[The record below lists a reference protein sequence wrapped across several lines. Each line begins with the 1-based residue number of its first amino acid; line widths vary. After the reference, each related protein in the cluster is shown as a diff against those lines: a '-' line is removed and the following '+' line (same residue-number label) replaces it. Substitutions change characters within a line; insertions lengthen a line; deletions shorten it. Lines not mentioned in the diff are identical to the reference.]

1 MSQRVIQLRKETVE
15 EPDLLARPMPAVRRK
30 RGVRG
35 HLLAFLLLACVPTVA
50 AGVYLYGFAAD
61 QYVAEFRFNLR
72 RAAEPV
78 LTGGANSGSP
88 TGALVATGLTASQ
101 IWDSQTI
108 VQFIRSRDV
117 VDALETEL
125 GFDRLYRRAEV
136 DWVSRLGEARSIERK
151 TEYWRGMVE
160 PFFDAMT
167 GVISVSVRAFT
178 PEDALAV
185 ANAVLKSA
193 EKTVNELSTR
203 AQKDAI
209 AFGEEEVAKA
219 DRRLVEARVAVRDF
233 RDKAEMVDP
242 GRSVEVDINLQAHQ
256 RERLATLQ
264 AQYNSISKSAPNS
277 PQLRHLGVEIAAI
290 EGIIRDQQ
298 AGMTQGRKAVP
309 EKSGGPTIT
318 ALMGGYEALKL
329 EEAFRE
335 KLYLFALQFAEQSR
349 IEAMRQKL
357 YLNAFVKPKLPE
369 EALYPRRL
377 RIIAIVFVVGL
388 VAWGLGSLAYYSI
401 RDHL

>member
-35 HLLAFLLLACVPTVA
+35 HLLAFLLLAFVPTVA

-219 DRRLVEARVAVRDF
+219 DRRLVEARAR
-233 RDKAEMVDP
+233 
-242 GRSVEVDINLQAHQ
+242 
-256 RERLATLQ
+256 
-264 AQYNSISKSAPNS
+264 
-277 PQLRHLGVEIAAI
+277 
-290 EGIIRDQQ
+290 
-298 AGMTQGRKAVP
+298 
-309 EKSGGPTIT
+309 
-318 ALMGGYEALKL
+318 
-329 EEAFRE
+329 
-335 KLYLFALQFAEQSR
+335 
-349 IEAMRQKL
+349 
-357 YLNAFVKPKLPE
+357 
-369 EALYPRRL
+369 
-377 RIIAIVFVVGL
+377 
-388 VAWGLGSLAYYSI
+388 WSI
-401 RDHL
+401 RGARSRSTSTCRPTSVSGWRRCRLSTIPSASLRRTRRSFVTSGSRSRPSRASFATSRPA